1 MRDGS
6 KRSPALTVQG
16 LEDSLVRAAFDS
28 NPLPMWIYDEETLR
42 VLAVNDCALD
52 CFGHR
57 REQFPAMPMTVLE
70 TMPESGLE
78 REGADGTLR
87 HHRKPDGTLLA
98 MRLQTSGLEID
109 GCRARQPSI
118 SRPLVWSRIARSVPS
133 GLRWCRSVPSAP
145 SRSSPDSG
153 IVSSTVI
160 GMAGNCSR
168 RWPKQSSAQSF
179 TARTRSVSSS

>member
-16 LEDSLVRAAFDS
+16 LEDSLVRAAFVS

-109 GCRARQPSI
+109 GCRARLVIALDAGRERRGIAEIDRYRGLLAAAAEWVWESDAALRI
-118 SRPLVWSRIARSVPS
+118 SRLSPEFEPATGLVPESFL
-133 GLRWCRSVPSAP
+133 G
-145 SRSSPDSG
+145 
-153 IVSSTVI
+153 
-160 GMAGNCSR
+160 R
-168 RWPKQSSAQSF
+168 RL
-179 TARTRSVSSS
+179 